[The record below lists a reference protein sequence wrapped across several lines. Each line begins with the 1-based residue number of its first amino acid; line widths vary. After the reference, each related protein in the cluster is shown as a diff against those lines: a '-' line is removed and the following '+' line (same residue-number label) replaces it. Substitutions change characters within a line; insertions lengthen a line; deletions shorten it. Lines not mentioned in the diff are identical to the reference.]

1 MTPPAPK
8 GTPAA
13 TVLFGSQS
21 AEISGPGRAEL
32 DRIVKT
38 MAGSRQ
44 IELRAY
50 ARGVDANDARKV
62 SLARALAVR
71 SYLIDQGLKARIEVG
86 AFTSEGTSGGAERVE
101 VFAPN

>member
-1 MTPPAPK
+1 MAF
-8 GTPAA
+8 A
-13 TVLFGSQS
+13 SQS
-21 AEISGPGRAEL
+21 AEIGAAGRAEL

-38 MAGSRQ
+38 MGSTRQ

-50 ARGVDANDARKV
+50 ARGVDPNDARKV

-86 AFTSEGTSGGAERVE
+86 AFSSDGTGGGAERVE
-101 VFAPN
+101 VFTPN